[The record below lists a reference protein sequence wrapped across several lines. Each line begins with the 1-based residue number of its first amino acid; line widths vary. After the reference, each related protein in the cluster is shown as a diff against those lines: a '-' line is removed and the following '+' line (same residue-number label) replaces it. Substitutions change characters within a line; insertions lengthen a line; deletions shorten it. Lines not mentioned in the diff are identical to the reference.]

1 MESEIAR
8 VNKFLED
15 IIERSEDED
24 YAIVLAVYDPVS
36 NSYIRVN
43 IGGSNILRAAGLF
56 KSAMDVDS
64 NVV

>member
-1 MESEIAR
+1 MEAEIAR

-24 YAIVLAVYDPVS
+24 YAVVMAVYDAVS

-43 IGGSNILRAAGLF
+43 IGGSNILRVVGLF
-56 KSAMDVDS
+56 KLAMDVDS